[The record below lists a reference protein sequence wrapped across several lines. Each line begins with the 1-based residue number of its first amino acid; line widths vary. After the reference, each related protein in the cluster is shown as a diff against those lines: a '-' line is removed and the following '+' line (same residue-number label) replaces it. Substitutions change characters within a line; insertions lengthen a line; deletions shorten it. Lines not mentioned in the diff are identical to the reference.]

1 MSKRRETLTLT
12 LRIALLAL
20 VVGCLATAA
29 AFAGEEG
36 DGEHKVIR
44 IERIGGCEGEDC
56 ADDAD
61 VRTMVFV
68 GEDGEVHELSG
79 EGVHWIGEGGPHHVI
94 HVGGLHGAGLHGK
107 GGFLGVMLTPMT
119 RELRAHEG
127 VPESAGVLVSKV
139 IEESPAWRAG
149 VRVGDVIAAAD
160 GEAVES
166 PHDLAMAIHGRKDG
180 DAVTLEL
187 WRDGAVQNLT
197 ATVEEAEGFPGDGV
211 HVIRL
216 HCEDGD
222 CEGIPG
228 EIEPYDCGGTD
239 PCEVKVLCTGGGDCD
254 CTVNGETVDCTT
266 IPGPHND

>member
-1 MSKRRETLTLT
+1 MSKRRETLLLILRLT
-12 LRIALLAL
+12 ALAL
-20 VVGCLATAA
+20 VVGGLATAA

-36 DGEHKVIR
+36 DVERKVIR
-44 IERIGGCEGEDC
+44 IETHGDCEGADC
-56 ADDAD
+56 EGVAD

-79 EGVHWIGEGGPHHVI
+79 EGFHWAGESGPHVFHL
-94 HVGGLHGAGLHGK
+94 GGFHGK
-107 GGFLGVMLTPMT
+107 GGFLGVLLTPMT

-149 VRVGDVIAAAD
+149 VRVGDVITAVD

-166 PHDLAMAIHGRKDG
+166 PRDLAHAIRGREAG

-187 WRDGAVQNLT
+187 WRDGTLQNLA
-197 ATVEEAEGFPGDGV
+197 ATVEEREGHALGHGRGL
-211 HVIRL
+211 HRIEIR
-216 HCEDGD
+216 CEDGD

-228 EIEPYDCGGTD
+228 EIEPYDCGGAEE
-239 PCEVKVLCTGGGDCD
+239 CEVRVECTAGECD
-254 CTVNGETVDCTT
+254 CTVNGETADCAMLHL
-266 IPGPHND
+266 PHGDD